1 MSRYLITGGEGLVGR
16 ALVQKL
22 KAEKKEV
29 YFSKRSEI
37 DLTDSDETLNYFKQ
51 LQPTHVINAAAK
63 VGGIRAN
70 NLFPADFIYQNVVI
84 QTNIINAAAMLKIP
98 NLVFLGSSCIYPKN
112 SNQPILESEL
122 LNGPLESTNEWYAIA
137 KISGLKM
144 VQAFRKQY
152 GFKWISVMPNN
163 VYGPYDNFNIES
175 GHVIGALINK
185 FISAK
190 KVNENQVEVWGTG
203 KARREFIYVDDLADA
218 ILFCS
223 ENYDSIEPINIGTGS
238 DVTIKEL
245 AYLIKDLTNFGGK
258 IVFNTNFPD
267 GTPRKLVNI
276 QKISNLGWQS
286 SISLHEGLS
295 KTIEWYLANLDTAKR

>member
-185 FISAK
+185 FVSAK